1 MNDDFK
7 VGKQV
12 IFVMVI
18 CAFIIVL
25 GYCCNLD
32 RYVQRVTLPFT
43 VVLFGYTFLLINEIK
58 NKKALF
64 LLIPIVLIL
73 LSSLVTSLDTSNAWL
88 NVIVLLLLFS
98 MYFFSWIN
106 PNYHISGSCWKW
118 VCHLIPTSLFS
129 NFHYVKIGKCSDKTF
144 EIIRGIIVGG
154 IIGII
159 LMFLLM
165 SADSYFNAFISQI
178 MNLFQLDFDHII
190 LWIVYFLVLFNI
202 FIRILQN
209 KDNDMDETEY
219 LNLNTVTVT
228 IVLTII
234 NFIFALFLFS
244 ELSKLTVNFLKLP
257 VEYTYAQYAREG
269 FFQLLAVTTI
279 NFSIIMFLFYKSH
292 VVKESRVKRLI
303 VLLITFSIV
312 LIFNSY
318 YRMFLYIEKF
328 GFTVLRLQVI
338 LFLAME
344 FLLFLLLI
352 WKVIK
357 GVKNKDAILYFIVM
371 ISFYILNLYLCH
383 DKFIHLLNSIH

>member
-7 VGKQV
+7 VDKQV
-12 IFVMVI
+12 IVVMMI

-32 RYVQRVTLPFT
+32 SYVQRVTLPFT
-43 VVLFGYTFLLINEIK
+43 VILFGYTFLFINRIK

-73 LSSLVTSLDTSNAWL
+73 LSSLVTSLDMSNAWL
-88 NVIVLLLLFS
+88 NVVVLLLLFS
-98 MYFFSWIN
+98 MYFFLWMN
-106 PNYHISGSCWKW
+106 PNYHVSGNFWKW
-118 VCHLIPTSLFS
+118 ICYLFPTSLFS
-129 NFHYVKIGKCSDKTF
+129 NFHYVKIGKCSEKTF
-144 EIIRGIIVGG
+144 EIIRGIIIGG
-154 IIGII
+154 LIGIV
-159 LMFLLM
+159 LLFLLM
-165 SADSYFNAFISQI
+165 SADSYFSAFISQI
-178 MNLFQLDFDHII
+178 TNLFQLDFDHIV
-190 LWIVYFLVLFNI
+190 LWIVYFLVLFNS
-202 FIRILQN
+202 FIRILENQ
-209 KDNDMDETEY
+209 DREMDETEY

-228 IVLTII
+228 TVLAII
-234 NFIFALFLFS
+234 NLVFALFLFS
-244 ELSKLTVNFLKLP
+244 EFSKLTVNFLKLP

-292 VVKESRVKRLI
+292 IIKENKVKRLI
-303 VLLITFSIV
+303 LLLITFSII

-318 YRMFLYIEKF
+318 YRMFLYIGRF

-344 FLLFLLLI
+344 FFLFLLMI

-357 GVKNKDAILYFIVM
+357 GLKNKDAILYFIVM
-371 ISFYILNLYLCH
+371 ISFYIVNLYLCH
-383 DKFIHLLNSIH
+383 DEFIQLLNSIH

>member
-1 MNDDFK
+1 MNEDFK

-12 IFVMVI
+12 ILVMMI

-25 GYCCNLD
+25 GYCFNLD
-32 RYVQRVTLPFT
+32 GHVQRVTLPFT
-43 VVLFGYTFLLINEIK
+43 VVLTGYTFLLVNQIK

-64 LLIPIVLIL
+64 LLIPIILIL
-73 LSSLVTSLDTSNAWL
+73 FSSLVTTVDTSNAWL

-98 MYFFSWIN
+98 MYFFLWVN
-106 PNYHISGSCWKW
+106 PNYHVSGNCWKW
-118 VCHLIPTSLFS
+118 VYYLFPTSLFS
-129 NFHYVKIGKCSDKTF
+129 NFHYVKIGKFGEKTF

-154 IIGII
+154 VIGIV
-159 LMFLLM
+159 LLFLLM
-165 SADSYFNAFISQI
+165 SADSYFSAFISQI
-178 MNLFQLDFDHII
+178 TNLFQLDFDHIV
-190 LWIVYFLVLFNI
+190 LWIVYFLFLFNI

-209 KDNDMDETEY
+209 KDTEMDEVEY
-219 LNLNTVTVT
+219 FNLNIVTVRT
-228 IVLTII
+228 VLIII

-244 ELSKLTVNFLKLP
+244 EISKLTGNFLKLP

-279 NFSIIMFLFYKSH
+279 NFAIIMFLFYKSH
-292 VVKESRVKRLI
+292 IVEENKVKKCI

-328 GFTVLRLQVI
+328 GFTILRLQVI

-344 FLLFLLLI
+344 FLLFFLLI

-357 GVKNKDAILYFIVM
+357 GVGVKDAILYFTVI

-383 DKFIHLLNSIH
+383 DGFIQLLNSIF